1 MTERMLYLIER
12 SAVVAEKSCKVVTDI
27 VKAKIGNASTFTGF
41 LNDIETALLEYAL
54 PFSSV
59 KTEGLITLRSLKIL

>member
-1 MTERMLYLIER
+1 MYLIER
-12 SAVVAEKSCKVVTDI
+12 SAVVDEKSCKVVTDI
-27 VKAKIGNASTFTGF
+27 AKAKIRNTSTFTGF

-59 KTEGLITLRSLKIL
+59 VKTEGLITLRSLKIL